1 MGLNS
6 IFDETAN
13 FSGLFENAQH
23 QRISD
28 VKHKAFLDV
37 NEAGSEAAA
46 ATCKNFFYFL
56 FFIFFVLNYFIFLF
70 SYENCT
76 HELEFRSESI
86 PC

>member
-1 MGLNS
+1 M
-6 IFDETAN
+6 FDKTAN
-13 FSGLFENAQH
+13 FSSLFDSTQP

-46 ATCKNFFYFL
+46 ATCKNQFCRNYKNIFIYDFFL
-56 FFIFFVLNYFIFLF
+56 IFFRC
-70 SYENCT
+70 ENRT
-76 HELEFRSESI
+76 HELEFRTESI